1 MVLQRADGF
10 MIFGVALELA
20 GGMGG
25 GLVEVEGNRVG
36 AGQGPRGT
44 QADLDLQWEWLQFS
58 DS

>member
-1 MVLQRADGF
+1 

-25 GLVEVEGNRVG
+25 GLVEVEGTRVG